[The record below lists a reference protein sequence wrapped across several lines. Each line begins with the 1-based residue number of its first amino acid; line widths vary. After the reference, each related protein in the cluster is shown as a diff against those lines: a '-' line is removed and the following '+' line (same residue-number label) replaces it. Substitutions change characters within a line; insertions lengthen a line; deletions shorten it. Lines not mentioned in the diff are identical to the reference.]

1 MQVLIFLI
9 ISNHIAESIRIRRKC
24 DRYEQD
30 KKSTKKFSNLEK
42 QRRNQNRT
50 RNEKEIK
57 GESEISNHQFFLWDP
72 CSKVFWEMSSRY
84 WSFSKELVSSCDIER
99 TQKDLFEC
107 MKGMKN
113 DKSPGNDGLSKE
125 LYETFWDNFKE
136 TLISSIRQA
145 EEKKELSISKIDN
158 HRRR

>member
-50 RNEKEIK
+50 RDEKEII
-57 GESEISNHQFFLWDP
+57 GESEISSHQVFLWDP
-72 CSKVFWEMSSRY
+72 CSKVF
-84 WSFSKELVSSCDIER
+84 
-99 TQKDLFEC
+99 
-107 MKGMKN
+107 
-113 DKSPGNDGLSKE
+113 
-125 LYETFWDNFKE
+125 
-136 TLISSIRQA
+136 
-145 EEKKELSISKIDN
+145 
-158 HRRR
+158 